1 MKVHKDISIY
11 EDTKR
16 NEKCPCGSGKIFK
29 KCCMKEYREA
39 KKDVTT
45 TAKLSS
51 YTPLQSLTKSQ
62 KEAFTRLYQDLL
74 IFSNQHENQFD
85 AVYLESEDEQTT
97 TFLARQRDYF
107 YENADNVIDAFIEAK
122 DPTPEQCIILDD
134 LREAKF
140 DNFYL
145 MSHSEHSAVLMEGDG
160 KLYNIQPLHS
170 SFEDIFKSKSKY
182 QLLGTALIPYGDYYI
197 SDGLYTGTDKLPD
210 KVERSLDQVAYQNPI
225 IHYNRDN
232 KLINIPLVLNF
243 AVFCAID
250 HFKEMEDM
258 ILKNIPLK
266 FSEGL
271 ISLFDNKHSH
281 RINVISSFLRSTDLA
296 HELNNDEGEQT
307 LSYIIGGSPVLNFEF
322 GNKTDVIPYEIL
334 EKYYVQKPI
343 EKSQSFNSYNKSI
356 NKDPLVRMVSSYS
369 SFYSILGIAHI
380 DEDKMDDFYDNL
392 EIFNT
397 KKKRE
402 ELSVG
407 MENLF
412 EELSEKA
419 GFEIT
424 PVFLGA
430 GEDLDSIYT
439 EIELYR
445 EYMQDHTT
453 GTLEECKIYS
463 INKHGF

>member
-1 MKVHKDISIY
+1 M
-11 EDTKR
+11 E
-16 NEKCPCGSGKIFK
+16 
-29 KCCMKEYREA
+29 EYRKA

-45 TAKLSS
+45 TAKISS
-51 YTPLQSLTKSQ
+51 YTPLQPLSKAE
-62 KEAFTRLYQDLL
+62 KEAFTHLYQDLL
-74 IFSNQHENQFD
+74 IFSNQHENGFA

-97 TFLARQRDYF
+97 SFLARQREYF
-107 YENADNVIDAFIEAK
+107 YENADDVIDTFIEAK
-122 DPTPEQCIILDD
+122 DPTPEQCIILDG

-145 MSHSEHSAVLMEGDG
+145 LSHSEHSAVLMEGDG
-160 KLYNIQPLHS
+160 KLYNIQALHS

-182 QLLGTALIPYGDYYI
+182 QMLGTALIPYGDCYI
-197 SDGLYTGTDKLPD
+197 SDGLYSGTDKLPD
-210 KVERSLDQVAYQNPI
+210 EVERSLDQVAYQNPV
-225 IHYNRDN
+225 IHYNRSN
-232 KLINIPLVLNF
+232 RFINIPLVLNF
-243 AVFCAID
+243 AVFCAVD

-271 ISLFDNKHSH
+271 ISLFDNEYPH
-281 RINVISSFLRSTDLA
+281 RINIISSFLRSTDLS
-296 HELNNDEGEQT
+296 HELNNDKGEQI
-307 LSYIIGGSPVLNFEF
+307 LSHIIGGASVINFEL

-356 NKDPLVRMVSSYS
+356 NKDPLAKMLSSYS
-369 SFYSILGIAHI
+369 SFYSMLGIVHI
-380 DEDKMDDFYDNL
+380 DEDDIDDFYDNL

-439 EIELYR
+439 EITLYR
-445 EYMQDHTT
+445 EYMQDHST
-453 GTLEECKIYS
+453 GTLKECKNYS
-463 INKHGF
+463 INKNNL

>member
-1 MKVHKDISIY
+1 MKVNKELSIY
-11 EDTKR
+11 KDTKR
-16 NEKCPCGSGKIFK
+16 NDKCPCGSGKILK
-29 KCCMKEYREA
+29 KCCMKEYRES
-39 KKDVTT
+39 KKELTT
-45 TAKLSS
+45 TVKVSS
-51 YTPLQSLTKSQ
+51 YTPLQPLSKSK

-74 IFSNQHENQFD
+74 IFSNQYENGFD

-107 YENADNVIDAFIEAK
+107 YKNADDVIDAFIEAK
-122 DPTPEQCIILDD
+122 DLSPEERSILEG
-134 LREAKF
+134 LREAEF

-145 MSHSEHSAVLMEGDG
+145 LSYSEHSAVLMDSNE
-160 KLYNIQPLHS
+160 KLYNIQALHS
-170 SFEDIFKSKSKY
+170 SFEDIFQSKSKY
-182 QLLGTALIPYGDYYI
+182 QLLRTSLMPYGDYYI
-197 SDGLYTGTDKLPD
+197 SDGLYTGTDKLPAE
-210 KVERSLDQVAYQNPI
+210 VEHSLDQVAYRNPI
-225 IHYNRDN
+225 IHYNRLN

-243 AVFCAID
+243 AIFCAVD

-271 ISLFDNKHSH
+271 ISLFDNEYSH
-281 RINVISSFLRSTDLA
+281 RINIISSFLRSTDLSY
-296 HELNNDEGEQT
+296 ELNNDKGEQI
-307 LSYIIGGSPVLNFEF
+307 LSHIIGGASVINFEL
-322 GNKTDVIPYEIL
+322 GNKTDAIPYEVL
-334 EKYYVQKPI
+334 KKFYVQKPI
-343 EKSQSFNSYNKSI
+343 DKSQSFNSYNKAI
-356 NKDPLVRMVSSYS
+356 NKDPLAKMVSTYS
-369 SFYSILGIAHI
+369 SFYTVLGIAHI
-380 DEDKMDDFYDNL
+380 DEDKIDDFYDNL

-412 EELSEKA
+412 DELSEKA

-445 EYMQDHTT
+445 EYMQDHST
-453 GTLEECKIYS
+453 GTLKECKIYS
-463 INKHGF
+463 INKNER

>member
-1 MKVHKDISIY
+1 VNKDISIY
-11 EDTKR
+11 KDTKR

-29 KCCMKEYREA
+29 KCCMEKYRKA
-39 KKDVTT
+39 KKDITT
-45 TAKLSS
+45 TVKISS
-51 YTPLQSLTKSQ
+51 YTPLQPLSKAE
-62 KEAFTRLYQDLL
+62 KEAFTHLYQDLL
-74 IFSNQHENQFD
+74 IFSNQHENEFD
-85 AVYLESEDEQTT
+85 AVYLESENEQTT
-97 TFLARQRDYF
+97 LFLARQRDYF
-107 YENADNVIDAFIEAK
+107 YENANDVIDAFIEAK
-122 DPTPEQCIILDD
+122 DPTSEQCIILEG
-134 LREAKF
+134 LREAQF

-145 MSHSEHSAVLMEGDG
+145 MSHSEHSAVLMNGDG
-160 KLYNIQPLHS
+160 KLYNIQALHS

-182 QLLGTALIPYGDYYI
+182 QLLETALIPYGDCYI
-197 SDGLYTGTDKLPD
+197 SDGLYNGTDKLPAN
-210 KVERSLDQVAYQNPI
+210 VEHSLDQVAYQNPV

-232 KLINIPLVLNF
+232 TLINILLVLNF
-243 AVFCAID
+243 AVFCAVD

-271 ISLFDNKHSH
+271 ISLFDNKYSH
-281 RINVISSFLRSTDLA
+281 RINIISSFLRSTDLA
-296 HELNNDEGEQT
+296 HELNNDKGEQT
-307 LSYIIGGSPVLNFEF
+307 LLYIMGGSPVSNFEL
-322 GNKTDVIPYEIL
+322 GNKTDAIPYKIL

-356 NKDPLVRMVSSYS
+356 NKDPLAKMVSSYS
-369 SFYSILGIAHI
+369 SFYSMLGIAHI
-380 DEDKMDDFYDNL
+380 YEDDIDDFYDNL

-439 EIELYR
+439 EITLYR
-445 EYMQDHTT
+445 EYMQEYSTWT
-453 GTLEECKIYS
+453 FKECKNYS
-463 INKHGF
+463 INKNNL